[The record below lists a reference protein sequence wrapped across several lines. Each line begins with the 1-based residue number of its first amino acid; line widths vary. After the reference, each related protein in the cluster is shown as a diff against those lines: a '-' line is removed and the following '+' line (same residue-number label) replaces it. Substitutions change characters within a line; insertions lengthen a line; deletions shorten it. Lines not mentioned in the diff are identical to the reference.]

1 MYIVYTYIYTYVC
14 ICVYVYIY
22 IYIHTEET
30 WYICPV
36 PGPEMWMS
44 VDWMISLVQLGGRSR
59 GAAGRVV
66 SVSHESTSTSLLGAE
81 WL

>member
-1 MYIVYTYIYTYVC
+1 MRWRDIATASYDTVRGDLVH
-14 ICVYVYIY
+14 